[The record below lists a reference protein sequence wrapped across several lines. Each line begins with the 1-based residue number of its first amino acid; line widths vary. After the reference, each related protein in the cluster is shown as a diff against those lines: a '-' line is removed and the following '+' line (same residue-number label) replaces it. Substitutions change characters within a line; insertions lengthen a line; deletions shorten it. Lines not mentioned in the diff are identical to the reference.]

1 MIRERWQ
8 QCLDEV
14 KSFCDETN
22 SHIQV
27 IHGSSRSD
35 NQTLFR
41 LEIHPDHFVD
51 IIEQRKTVKTEA
63 ELRSKNPALQEVYDK
78 YLMLLTLI
86 KETK

>member
-35 NQTLFR
+35 HQTLFR
-41 LEIHPDHFVD
+41 LEIDPDHFVD
-51 IIEQRKTVKTEA
+51 IIEQRKNIKTEA
-63 ELRSKNPALQEVYDK
+63 ELRSKNPALQEVHDK